1 MIWAKKLKKRM
12 VKFMRLVH
20 YEILNENTKKI
31 INVGCNST
39 TAQNKLEEMKKAN
52 PENNYRIIYKW
63 LSI

>member
-1 MIWAKKLKKRM
+1 MI
-12 VKFMRLVH
+12 KFMRLVH